1 MRRVAICL
9 MLSVLALSQMGCI
22 LAVDVKGW
30 PHDRQVIEIDGEIY
44 VVDIKTNG
52 VRKISRDSATEIES
66 TTRLEIDT
74 TNE

>member
-9 MLSVLALSQMGCI
+9 MLSVLALSHIGCI

-44 VVDIKTNG
+44 LVDLKTDR

-66 TTRLEIDT
+66 TTRLEIET
-74 TNE
+74 TDE